1 MSGRRENR
9 SGDYA
14 DHATVSA
21 REGFETPIRVGN
33 PPALKPAGE
42 RRLLVLKLD
51 HLGDFTIGLPAMR
64 ALREAFKDDHI
75 TLICGSWAQS
85 LALQADIAN
94 DVRTY
99 DFFSATGWNGKPFQ
113 DIADFK
119 RATAAGFDIAID
131 LRVDLDTRYLLE
143 LVEAEF
149 RCGIGSR
156 DRFPFLDV
164 ILPGE
169 PAFNSALNGAA
180 LTLCADQFTT
190 KMRRQASVVHRTSG
204 PIRGGHLIYGPYI
217 RLPAG
222 LYKATFGLRA
232 HGFYIWPGAKM
243 NVEVARDEVNL
254 ASARVSAHDLDGSTD
269 GPSLLFESSE
279 QSADESVG
287 KYEFRV
293 HVKGRSWGGSLD
305 FAGVRLE
312 LIGAEPPARRL
323 AAELHVGEKLS
334 LLVELVRQRMMFTP
348 PPKSRQ
354 NKARPSAA
362 AKQVAALPPG
372 ARVMI
377 SPLSNNE
384 VRNWPTAYYAQLI
397 GLLLERTDA
406 QIVLLGTGGQKA
418 PLDELAAANRVS
430 HRILNLAGET
440 TWLEME
446 QLVQMADLVIC
457 NNSGVAH
464 LAAGASVPTLAIY
477 SASHQPR
484 EWGPR
489 GPLAR
494 TLMADVSCSPCGYD
508 RLKDCPRDH
517 LCVRLITP
525 DMVLDH
531 ALDMLPAPRAR
542 PVRTKMESR
551 L

>member
-1 MSGRRENR
+1 
-9 SGDYA
+9 
-14 DHATVSA
+14 
-21 REGFETPIRVGN
+21 
-33 PPALKPAGE
+33 
-42 RRLLVLKLD
+42 
-51 HLGDFTIGLPAMR
+51 
-64 ALREAFKDDHI
+64 
-75 TLICGSWAQS
+75 
-85 LALQADIAN
+85 
-94 DVRTY
+94 
-99 DFFSATGWNGKPFQ
+99 
-113 DIADFK
+113 
-119 RATAAGFDIAID
+119 
-131 LRVDLDTRYLLE
+131 
-143 LVEAEF
+143 
-149 RCGIGSR
+149 
-156 DRFPFLDV
+156 
-164 ILPGE
+164 
-169 PAFNSALNGAA
+169 
-180 LTLCADQFTT
+180 
-190 KMRRQASVVHRTSG
+190 
-204 PIRGGHLIYGPYI
+204 
-217 RLPAG
+217 
-222 LYKATFGLRA
+222 
-232 HGFYIWPGAKM
+232 
-243 NVEVARDEVNL
+243 
-254 ASARVSAHDLDGSTD
+254 
-269 GPSLLFESSE
+269 
-279 QSADESVG
+279 
-287 KYEFRV
+287 
-293 HVKGRSWGGSLD
+293 VKGRSWGGSLD

-384 VRNWPTAYYAQLI
+384 VRNWPTAYYARLI